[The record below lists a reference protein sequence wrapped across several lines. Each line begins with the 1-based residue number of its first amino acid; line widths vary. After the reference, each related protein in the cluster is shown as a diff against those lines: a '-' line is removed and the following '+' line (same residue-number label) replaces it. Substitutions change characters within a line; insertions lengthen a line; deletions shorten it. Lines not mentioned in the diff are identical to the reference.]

1 MNTSA
6 LFIIIAFKAYFSL
19 FYLLCELPY
28 FVCVTCALIRFHNS
42 MLRKIHRMN
51 IFVILYVSIQ

>member
-6 LFIIIAFKAYFSL
+6 LFIACKAYFSL

-28 FVCVTCALIRFHNS
+28 FVCVTCALIQFHNS
-42 MLRKIHRMN
+42 VLRRIHRMN